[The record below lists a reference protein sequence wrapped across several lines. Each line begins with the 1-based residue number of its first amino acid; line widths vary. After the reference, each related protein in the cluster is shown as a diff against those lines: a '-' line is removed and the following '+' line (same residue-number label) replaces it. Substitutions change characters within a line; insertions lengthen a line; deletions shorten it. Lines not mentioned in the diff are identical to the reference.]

1 MGMITIIINI
11 KGFINMKRM
20 NKRFLILILIFLQ
33 SCSLAPGM
41 NMNKSFSL
49 SGQDKVFLDGKDEP
63 IIIEKITPELIQ
75 KEKSRSEVTLPNDLL
90 KFMPA
95 EYRIGSGDIL
105 AITVWGPEELF
116 PRNLQVK
123 GNPLIERVVRADGTI
138 FYPYVGQVKVS
149 GKTREEVRKNISTEL
164 KKSFIEI
171 QVDVSLAAYNS
182 QKVVLSGAFVRPGNL
197 NLNEVPLTLTQAIS
211 LGGSTLGNADLSN
224 LKLSRGDKDYLLD
237 YEYHTRTS
245 GAVHNIYLRDSDVI
259 HIPFNDEKKVYV
271 VGEVVRSS
279 TIDLRRSSMRL
290 SDAISRAGG
299 LYNQTADGSQVY
311 IIRNLDNYENARI
324 FQINLKSPS
333 GFILAS
339 EFYLEPQDIVFVG
352 PASIARWN
360 RVIAQF
366 FPFTSFLNAVDN
378 LQSND

>member
-1 MGMITIIINI
+1 
-11 KGFINMKRM
+11 MKRIN
-20 NKRFLILILIFLQ
+20 NKIFILILIFLQ
-33 SCSLAPGM
+33 SCTLAPGM
-41 NMNKSFSL
+41 NMSKSFSL
-49 SGQDKVFLDGKDEP
+49 TGQDKVFLDGKDEP
-63 IIIEKITPELIQ
+63 IIIEQITPELIK
-75 KEKSRSEVTLPNDLL
+75 KEKNNSEVILPDDLL
-90 KFMPA
+90 KFSPK
-95 EYRIGSGDIL
+95 EYRIGNGDIL

-138 FYPYVGQVKVS
+138 FYPYVGQVKVA
-149 GKTREEVRKNISTEL
+149 GKTREEVRKNISNEL

-224 LKLSRGDKDYLLD
+224 LKLSRGEKDYLLD

-245 GAVHNIYLRDSDVI
+245 GEVHNIYLKDTDVI

-299 LYNQTADGSQVY
+299 LYNQTADGSQVF
-311 IIRNLDNYENARI
+311 IIRNLNNYENARI

-378 LQSND
+378 LQNND